1 MAVNLSDRIIKSAE
15 DIQKK
20 INESEFVQKVLMTG
34 DLSGKHRTSI
44 YQAYKNTVDVD
55 QLTKSLID
63 ETLKLTA
70 LTQEEKDFYSLMK
83 SHNSDMVKFLAELK
97 AMVGPVPDD
106 VLSGPLNPAVQEY
119 IKQVYIGVKEGS
131 LIKCLVS
138 SLAQLSGLVSLYNYL
153 EGCPLYR
160 ENDLAKLLT
169 FKSMGLEQALVAVKG
184 FIDSR
189 AKQVDPQL
197 EAQLVALYR
206 AIAEGMLA
214 LLKSNWDLA

>member
-1 MAVNLSDRIIKSAE
+1 MVN
-15 DIQKK
+15 
-20 INESEFVQKVLMTG
+20 F
-34 DLSGKHRTSI
+34 
-44 YQAYKNTVDVD
+44 
-55 QLTKSLID
+55 
-63 ETLKLTA
+63 
-70 LTQEEKDFYSLMK
+70 F
-83 SHNSDMVKFLAELK
+83 AELK
-97 AMVGPVPDD
+97 AMVGPVPDN
-106 VLSGPLNPAVQEY
+106 VLSDPINPAVEEY
-119 IKQVYIGVKEGS
+119 IKRVLYRSETRVH
-131 LIKCLVS
+131 S
-138 SLAQLSGLVSLYNYL
+138 SSVWSALWPQLSGLVSLYNYL